1 VTSVHHHHL
10 YIYTYIWKLLEN
22 NIHGTNNFSQFHE
35 ICRKNMIMYRMPF
48 VLLLLLTMN
57 YCIVPQHYFCPVT
70 SVHHHHLY
78 IYTIYT
84 SIHLCTYTSI
94 HLYIHMEARK
104 QHGTNNFSQFHEIC
118 RKNMIMY
125 RMPFVLLL
133 TMNYCIVP
141 LVSAHSD
148 GGVISSSSDRVLNT
162 KKIAIGRSDVT
173 LFASSVVRSIEDEV

>member
-1 VTSVHHHHL
+1 
-10 YIYTYIWKLLEN
+10 
-22 NIHGTNNFSQFHE
+22 
-35 ICRKNMIMYRMPF
+35 
-48 VLLLLLTMN
+48 
-57 YCIVPQHYFCPVT
+57 
-70 SVHHHHLY
+70 
-78 IYTIYT
+78 
-84 SIHLCTYTSI
+84 
-94 HLYIHMEARK
+94 
-104 QHGTNNFSQFHEIC
+104 
-118 RKNMIMY
+118 MIMY